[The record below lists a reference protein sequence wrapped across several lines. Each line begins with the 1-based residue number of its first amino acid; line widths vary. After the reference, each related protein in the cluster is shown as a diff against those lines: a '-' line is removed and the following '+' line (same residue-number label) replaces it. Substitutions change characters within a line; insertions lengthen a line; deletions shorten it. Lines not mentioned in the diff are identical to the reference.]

1 MKRISFILLAMLIA
15 FTVFVP
21 AACAYTKDD
30 KILALEQFRDCAFQ
44 PEYGDSARN
53 YTVRWEKPIHVY
65 LGGDYTDADIAFFYN
80 LISYLMENV
89 TGMPEIRITPA
100 AYDANILMY
109 FSPIDDMGLY
119 ASGYIEGNWGF
130 FTFWNDG
137 SQITNAEIAIA
148 ADVTT
153 QEEHYHLMVEEFV
166 GVLGLAND
174 HYLNYDSILFADQ
187 NETYALTE
195 ADRLMLEF
203 LYHPDIPSG
212 LTWSEIEPLLKS
224 MY

>member
-1 MKRISFILLAMLIA
+1 MKRISFLLSILIA
-15 FTVFVP
+15 LHVLTP
-21 AACAYTKDD
+21 GAYAYTKDD
-30 KILALEQFRDCAFQ
+30 KILALEQFRDCAFAA
-44 PEYGDSARN
+44 EYCNNTRN
-53 YTVRWEKPIHVY
+53 YTVRWDKPIHVY
-65 LGGDYTDADIAFFYN
+65 LGGNYTDADISFFYSF
-80 LISYLMENV
+80 ISYLMDNIS
-89 TGMPEIRITPA
+89 GIPEICITPA
-100 AYDANILMY
+100 EYLADVRMY
-109 FSPIDDMGLY
+109 FSPLSDMGLY
-119 ASGYIEGNWGF
+119 ASNYREGNWGF

-137 SQITNAEIAIA
+137 DQITNAEIAIA

-153 QEEHYHLMVEEFV
+153 QEVRFHLIAEEFV

-203 LYHPDIPSG
+203 LYHPNIPAG
-212 LTWSEIEPLLKS
+212 LTWSEIEPLLLD